1 MAKMMFGTP
10 EWFDAFMNRLKAD
23 EKYRE
28 SAKNFEGS
36 LIFRCLAEPGVHPLL
51 ENDLCFWFDP
61 FHGDVRAWKALAP
74 GETADATWEITASY
88 KNWKAAAKG
97 ELDVKKAVLLT
108 RQIKVKGKVTALLK
122 HLSAATRTIGVLSE
136 MTDEFQFP
144 DEAPA

>member
-1 MAKMMFGTP
+1 MARMMFGTP
-10 EWFDAFMNRLKAD
+10 EWFDAFMNRLKTD

-36 LIFRCLAEPGVHPLL
+36 LLFRCQADPEVHELL
-51 ENDLCFWFDP
+51 KNDLCFWFDP
-61 FHGDVRAWKALAP
+61 YHGEIRSWKTLPP
-74 GETADATWEITASY
+74 GETAEATWEIIASY

-122 HLSAATRTIGVLSE
+122 HLSAATRTISVLSE
-136 MTDEFQFP
+136 MTGEFIFP
-144 DEAPA
+144 DEETA